1 MSKVL
6 VEFNWDYGRVGEI
19 KGLFITTEK
28 ELKESY
34 GRRVD
39 LGEAL
44 GNNSEVC
51 GDLEEKDFK
60 ILSKEKDKIEWL
72 ENLMNSKTISGYNPL
87 NCFKDFDEEYFDDE
101 DFDDDDFEE

>member
-1 MSKVL
+1 MSKIL
-6 VEFNWDYGRVGEI
+6 VEFNWDYGRVGEV

-28 ELKESY
+28 ELQESY
-34 GRRVD
+34 GRYVD

-44 GNNSEVC
+44 GKHSEVR

-60 ILSKEKDKIEWL
+60 ILSKEEDKIEWL

-87 NCFKDFDEEYFDDE
+87 NHFEDFNEYNIDDDFDEEDL
-101 DFDDDDFEE
+101 EE